1 MARAFYSD
9 CGANPL
15 FQFHIPCRASCHRKG
30 KVVAPE
36 ITTPRGPSTN
46 FMPSIFRRLSAPA
59 SHVCF
64 AYLTRHHVKHSWI
77 GECAA
82 RHHCSLFGR
91 TKLRRQLA
99 GSRHYIVDH
108 RAAIFLPSGGTRYLA
123 LTFSACCTDFGISTQ
138 RNPRWFVPVVTSPFP
153 RVPTMYREQY

>member
-1 MARAFYSD
+1 MLIQTSPKRFAPNARAFIPIALPIRSSSSTSHVAPRAIET
-9 CGANPL
+9 GKGGRSG
-15 FQFHIPCRASCHRKG
+15 IPCVLC
-30 KVVAPE
+30 
-36 ITTPRGPSTN
+36 IST
-46 FMPSIFRRLSAPA
+46 RY
-59 SHVCF
+59 HVQ
-64 AYLTRHHVKHSWI
+64 HSWI
-77 GECAA
+77 CEYAA